1 MALPKQFIKKLPLVP
16 EKVGK
21 ERRQELLDEI
31 TDKGT
36 FLPKGVL
43 HADLDR
49 GMLDFVKNQ
58 LELSVDEKKVPTIDR
73 IITNQSWIQFT
84 ETWDFKDLDSKKT
97 GQFKMDYS
105 DKTEIYH
112 TYNWFGSGA
121 ICTVQ
126 WTS

>member
-16 EKVGK
+16 QKVGV
-21 ERRQELLDEI
+21 ERRQELLEEI

-36 FLPKGVL
+36 YLPKGVL

-58 LELSVDEKKVPTIDR
+58 LKLVVDEKKVPTIDR

-84 ETWDFKDLDSKKT
+84 ETWDFKDLDSNIT
-97 GQFKMDYS
+97 
-105 DKTEIYH
+105 
-112 TYNWFGSGA
+112 
-121 ICTVQ
+121 
-126 WTS
+126 